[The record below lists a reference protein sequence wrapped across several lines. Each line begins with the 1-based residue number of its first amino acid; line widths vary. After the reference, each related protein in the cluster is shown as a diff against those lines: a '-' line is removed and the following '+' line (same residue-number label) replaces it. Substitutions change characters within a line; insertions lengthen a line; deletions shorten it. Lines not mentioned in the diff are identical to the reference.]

1 MTDIVNIPLNK
12 LTQFEGNVRKTQ
24 NKGFI
29 DELAASIK
37 AHGLQQNLVVKKEG
51 KQFAVVAGSQRL
63 TALLLLAKAGE
74 IKGTHP
80 VPCKLAEGDIDP
92 TEISLLENV
101 LRDDMHPA
109 DEFEAFRDLI
119 DKGVPV
125 ADIAARFGVSETVVT
140 QRLKLAR
147 VSPAVLKA
155 YREEHLT
162 LEKVMAFAVSDD
174 HAAQEKVLDN
184 LRSHGPQSIREAL
197 TENEIAASDR
207 RVKFVTLKAYEKA
220 GGTTRRD
227 LFSEGEDSVFILDAA
242 LLDRLMT
249 EKLERAA
256 KSLAKE
262 GWKWTVAKPVFDY
275 DQKAQ
280 LRRVHAEEGPLPP
293 KLAKEAEALEK
304 ERETL
309 LEQWQAAGDDAERPE
324 RIGEIEDRLDAIDD
338 KRGNDVW
345 TPAQLAVAGAVLTIG
360 HDGKA
365 QIERGLVRPEEW
377 AARNGSSGPSE
388 KAKPAKTSGTG
399 ETETGE
405 DQCPVLSAALIESLT
420 AQRSA
425 ALAAELQQRP
435 DVALAAIVHAFAS
448 SLLRHGLADGS
459 SLEVAASSQSLRRV
473 EGSKAHQQIEAAREK
488 WSRMLPQEGD
498 LWAWC
503 LEQKQGVLLELL
515 AFCAASTINAV
526 RVKTERAESKR
537 FRHADKLAAA
547 VGLDLKAW
555 FTPSAENYFS
565 RVSKPQ
571 ILDAI
576 REAKGQPPAPAWEK
590 LKKAELA
597 QEAER
602 QLAGSGWMPELLRPA
617 A

>member
-92 TEISLLENV
+92 SEISLLENV

-155 YREEHLT
+155 YREERLT

-174 HAAQEKVLDN
+174 HAAQEKVLEN

-242 LLDRLMT
+242 LLDRLVT

-262 GWKWTVAKPVFDY
+262 GWKWTVVQPAFDY
-275 DQKAQ
+275 DEKAK
-280 LRRVHAEEGPLPP
+280 LRRVHAEPAPLPP
-293 KLAKEAEALEK
+293 KLAREAEALEK
-304 ERETL
+304 ELETL
-309 LEQWQAAGDDAERPE
+309 QENWHAAEDEIDEPA
-324 RIGEIEDRLDAIDD
+324 RIGEIEDRLDAIED
-338 KRGNDVW
+338 KRGEDVW
-345 TPAQLAVAGAVLTIG
+345 TPAQVAMAGAVLTIG

-388 KAKPAKTSGTG
+388 KAKPAKPGSTG
-399 ETETGE
+399 EGETPEPQAPG
-405 DQCPVLSAALIESLT
+405 LSAALIESLT

-448 SLLRHGLADGS
+448 RLLRHGLADGS

-488 WSRMLPQEGD
+488 WSRALPEEGD

-526 RVKTERAESKR
+526 RVKTDRAESKR
-537 FRHADKLAAA
+537 FRHSDKLAAA
-547 VGLDLKAW
+547 VGLDMKAW
-555 FTPSAENYFS
+555 FTPDAPNYFS

>member
-37 AHGLQQNLVVKKEG
+37 AHGPQQNLVVKKEG

-74 IKGTHP
+74 IRGTHP

-155 YREEHLT
+155 YREERLT
-162 LEKVMAFAVSDD
+162 LQQVMAFTVSDD
-174 HAAQEKVLDN
+174 HAAQEHVLDN
-184 LRSHGPQSIREAL
+184 LRPHDKSPSTIREAL

-220 GGTTRRD
+220 GGATRRD

-242 LLDRLMT
+242 LLDRLVT

-256 KSLAKE
+256 KPLAKE
-262 GWKWTVAKPVFDY
+262 GWKWTVAQPAFDY
-275 DQKAQ
+275 DEKAQ
-280 LRRVHAEEGPLPP
+280 LRRVHAEPAPLPP
-293 KLAKEAEALEK
+293 KLASEAEALEK
-304 ERETL
+304 ERDSL
-309 LEQWQAAGDDAERPE
+309 LEQFEAADEDADEPA
-324 RIGEIEDRLDAIDD
+324 RIEEIAERLDAIEDE
-338 KRGNDVW
+338 RGDEVW
-345 TPAQLAVAGAVLTIG
+345 TPAQVAMAGAVLTIG
-360 HDGKA
+360 HDGKVS
-365 QIERGLVRPEEW
+365 IERGLVRPEDM
-377 AARNGSSGPSE
+377 PE
-388 KAKPAKTSGTG
+388 KAKLAKTSGSG
-399 ETETGE
+399 ETETGG
-405 DQCPVLSAALIESLT
+405 DHPTALSAALVESLT
-420 AQRSA
+420 AHRSA

-435 DVALAAIVHAFAS
+435 DVALAAVVHAFAS
-448 SLLRHGLADGS
+448 RLLRNGIAESS
-459 SLEVAASSQSLRRV
+459 SLQFAASSQSLHRV
-473 EGSKAHQQIEAAREK
+473 EGSKALAQIEAAREK
-488 WSRMLPQEGD
+488 WSRMLPEEGD

-503 LEQKQGVLLELL
+503 LAQKQGVLLELL
-515 AFCAASTINAV
+515 AFCAATTINAV
-526 RVKTERAESKR
+526 RLKSDRPESERL
-537 FRHADKLAAA
+537 RHADKLAAA
-547 VGLDLKAW
+547 VGLDMKAW
-555 FTPSAENYFS
+555 FTPDAPNYFN

-617 A
+617 AQ

>member
-155 YREEHLT
+155 YRDERLT
-162 LEKVMAFAVSDD
+162 LQQVMAFAVSDD
-174 HAAQEKVLDN
+174 HAAQEHVLEN
-184 LRSHGPQSIREAL
+184 LRPGNGPQSIREAL

-242 LLDRLMT
+242 LLDRLVA

-256 KSLAKE
+256 KALAKE
-262 GWKWTVAKPVFDY
+262 GWKWTVAQPAFDY
-275 DQKAQ
+275 EEKSKF
-280 LRRVHAEEGPLPP
+280 RRVHAEPAPLPP
-293 KLAKEAEALEK
+293 KLAREAEALEK
-304 ERETL
+304 ERDTL
-309 LEQWQAAGDDAERPE
+309 LEQWQAADDDAQQPE
-324 RIGEIEDRLDAIDD
+324 RIGEIEDRLDAIED
-338 KRGNDVW
+338 KRGEDVW
-345 TPAQLAVAGAVLTIG
+345 TPTQVAMAGAVLTIG

-365 QIERGLVRPEEW
+365 QIERGLVRPEDM
-377 AARNGSSGPSE
+377 PE
-388 KAKPAKTSGTG
+388 KPKPAKTSGTG
-399 ETETGE
+399 EMETGE
-405 DQCPVLSAALIESLT
+405 DQSPALSAALIESLT

-448 SLLRHGLADGS
+448 RLLRHGLADGS
-459 SLEVAASSQSLRRV
+459 SLEVTASSQSLRRV

-488 WSRMLPQEGD
+488 WSRTLPVEGD

-503 LEQKQGVLLELL
+503 HEQKQGVLLDLL
-515 AFCAASTINAV
+515 AFCAATTINAV
-526 RVKTERAESKR
+526 RVKTDREDGERLR
-537 FRHADKLAAA
+537 NADKLAAA
-547 VGLDLKAW
+547 VDLDMKAW

-565 RVSKPQ
+565 RISKPQ

-590 LKKAELA
+590 LKKAQLA

-602 QLAGSGWMPELLRPA
+602 QLAGSGWLPELLRPA